1 MSVDIVQLHPTKG
14 RGKMKTVE
22 EIIAYLKTELAAA
35 HEAHDNA
42 EDKQERLL
50 HLIAAATISR
60 ILEEINR

>member
-1 MSVDIVQLHPTKG
+1 
-14 RGKMKTVE
+14 MKTVE